1 MSHTGSFGWDIAK
14 GEIFWSLETYRI
26 FELDPATKPTLDF
39 IRQRVH
45 PEDQELAEKIFAR
58 MSESFQALISNE
70 GAPDS
75 GDLHFEHR
83 LLMPDGTVKYLRVS
97 GRPVR
102 DSSGDAEFVGAVTD
116 ITEAKKAERE
126 IYQREAKIRRLVD
139 ANIIGIGIWDAEGTT
154 IEANDAFLQM
164 LGYDRDDLKAGR
176 MRWRD
181 MTPPEWLKI
190 DDEKSIP
197 ELNATG
203 RLHPIEKEFF
213 RKDGT
218 RIPVLLGAVRAHD
231 DDKERGV
238 AFVLDLTESKRAEDE
253 ARAAETRFRAFVE
266 HLTDGLFIH
275 DDQDENGRVIDV
287 NQHACKSLGYTREEL
302 IGMTAF
308 DFDAHCAC
316 GCNVDAIHQG
326 TTCARRDRRFRKCS
340 SGEGRNHIPG

>member
-1 MSHTGSFGWDIAK
+1 MAKPSSSESETSQRREKEAAEYALRRSEAYLAIAQSLSHTGSFGWDIAK

-45 PEDQELAEKIFAR
+45 PEDQELAEKSFAR

-126 IYQREAKIRRLVD
+126 ARRREAKIRRLVD
-139 ANIIGIGIWDAEGTT
+139 ANIIGIGIWDSEGTT
-154 IEANDAFLQM
+154 IEANDAFLRM
-164 LGYDRDDLKAGR
+164 LGYDRDDLNAGR
-176 MRWRD
+176 MCWRE

-218 RIPVLLGAVRAHD
+218 RIPVLLGAARAHD

-238 AFVLDLTESKRAEDE
+238 AFVLDLTERKRAEESLALRSFALNNVRESAYLIDE
-253 ARAAETRFRAFVE
+253 ESRFHYVNEEAC
-266 HLTDGLFIH
+266 
-275 DDQDENGRVIDV
+275 RV
-287 NQHACKSLGYTREEL
+287 LGYSREEL
-302 IGMTAF
+302 PE
-308 DFDAHCAC
+308 
-316 GCNVDAIHQG
+316 
-326 TTCARRDRRFRKCS
+326 CARRTS
-340 SGEGRNHIPG
+340 LLNTSGRP